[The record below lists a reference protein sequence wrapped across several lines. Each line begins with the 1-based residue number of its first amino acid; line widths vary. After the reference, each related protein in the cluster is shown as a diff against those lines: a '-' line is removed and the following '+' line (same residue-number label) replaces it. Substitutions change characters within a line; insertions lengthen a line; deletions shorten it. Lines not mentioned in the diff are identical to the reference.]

1 VKMLRGKAAVKVN
14 ESILAAAA
22 AVPSSPSDR
31 Q

>member
-1 VKMLRGKAAVKVN
+1 MLRGKAAVKVH